1 MNAYFFKMSQAERNN
16 ILDQHK
22 QVYDGFVTTYGQQ
35 INQQPLYTQ
44 DFANDKGGLTVNNKG
59 EVKTYTNMRINEM
72 RHDGMNTG
80 LFSDEEEEYS
90 YVSPKKH
97 FNGLDQIGD
106 GENDLEYG
114 TMDDEDMDDEDM
126 DEVEYLLDLEIEED
140 LSIYE
145 EVDEDIIQPL
155 QEQLNKSLDMFKRF
169 SKYK

>member
-1 MNAYFFKMSQAERNN
+1 MSQAERNN

-22 QVYDGFVTTYGQQ
+22 QIYDGFVTTYGQQ

-44 DFANDKGGLTVNNKG
+44 DFANDKGGVTVNNKG

-90 YVSPKKH
+90 FVSPKKH

-106 GENDLEYG
+106 SEDDLEFG
-114 TMDDEDMDDEDM
+114 TMDDEDME
-126 DEVEYLLDLEIEED
+126 EVEYLLDLEIDED
-140 LSIYE
+140 LTIYE
-145 EVDEDIIQPL
+145 EVDEDMVQPL
-155 QEQLNKSLDMFKRF
+155 QEQLNKSLDMFRRF

>member
-1 MNAYFFKMSQAERNN
+1 
-16 ILDQHK
+16 
-22 QVYDGFVTTYGQQ
+22 VYNGFVTNFGQQ

-44 DFANDKGGLTVNNKG
+44 DFANDKDGITVNNKG

-97 FNGLDQIGD
+97 FDGLDQIGD
-106 GENDLEYG
+106 GKNDLEYG
-114 TMDDEDMDDEDM
+114 TMDDDFYEDNQD
-126 DEVEYLLDLEIEED
+126 EIEYYLDIKTDDDSE
-140 LSIYE
+140 IYD
-145 EVDEDIIQPL
+145 EVDEDMIEPL

>member
-1 MNAYFFKMSQAERNN
+1 MSQAERNN

-22 QVYDGFVTTYGQQ
+22 QIYDGFVTTYGQQ

-44 DFANDKGGLTVNNKG
+44 DFANDKGGVTVNNKG

-90 YVSPKKH
+90 FVFPKKH

-106 GENDLEYG
+106 GEDDLEFG
-114 TMDDEDMDDEDM
+114 TMDDEDM
-126 DEVEYLLDLEIEED
+126 DEVEYLLDLEIDED
-140 LSIYE
+140 LTIYE
-145 EVDEDIIQPL
+145 EVDEDMVQPL
-155 QEQLNKSLDMFKRF
+155 QEQLNKSLDMFRRF

>member
-35 INQQPLYTQ
+35 INQQPLYIQ
-44 DFANDKGGLTVNNKG
+44 DLTNDKGGITVNNKG

-72 RHDGMNTG
+72 RHDGMSTG
-80 LFSDEEEEYS
+80 LFSDEEDNYS

-106 GENDLEYG
+106 GEDDLTYG
-114 TMDDEDMDDEDM
+114 TMDDENIDDEDSDDTEYHIDVEIDDDSDIY
-126 DEVEYLLDLEIEED
+126 DEVEED
-140 LSIYE
+140 MVE
-145 EVDEDIIQPL
+145 PL
-155 QEQLNKSLDMFKRF
+155 QEQVNKSLDMFRRF
-169 SKYK
+169 KKY

>member
-1 MNAYFFKMSQAERNN
+1 MSQAERNN

-22 QVYDGFVTTYGQQ
+22 QIYDGFVTTYGQQ

-44 DFANDKGGLTVNNKG
+44 DFANDKGGITVNNKG

-90 YVSPKKH
+90 FVSPKNH

-106 GENDLEYG
+106 GEDDLEFG
-114 TMDDEDMDDEDM
+114 TMDDEDM
-126 DEVEYLLDLEIEED
+126 DEVEYLLDLEIDED
-140 LSIYE
+140 LTIYE
-145 EVDEDIIQPL
+145 EVDEDMVQPL
-155 QEQLNKSLDMFKRF
+155 QEQLNKSLDMFRRF